1 MPEPIDDFD
10 DGKTPV
16 PHNVDEFR
24 QVRHV
29 DERISKVE
37 IGLSAYV
44 QSFARLEASVDEF
57 VKPAVKQLMGQLD
70 LLLRRQERIDTR
82 LETFFEDQWPRLV
95 DAVDQLVERLARVE
109 KKQDEFHTAL
119 AAHHDRIARAE
130 KALELVE
137 IRLGVVERRLDDA
150 ALTSNVVK
158 AERRRLLSY
167 VLNAKAA
174 FAAGA
179 SVVTLVIARW
189 SDIVAFFK

>member
-1 MPEPIDDFD
+1 M
-10 DGKTPV
+10 
-16 PHNVDEFR
+16 DE
-24 QVRHV
+24 VREWRHL
-29 DERISKVE
+29 DERVAKVE
-37 IGLSAYV
+37 LGLSAYV

-150 ALTSNVVK
+150 ALTSNVAK

-167 VLNAKAA
+167 VVNAKTAI
-174 FAAGA
+174 AAGA
-179 SVVTLVIARW
+179 SAITLVAARW
-189 SDIVAFFK
+189 SDFLDLFR